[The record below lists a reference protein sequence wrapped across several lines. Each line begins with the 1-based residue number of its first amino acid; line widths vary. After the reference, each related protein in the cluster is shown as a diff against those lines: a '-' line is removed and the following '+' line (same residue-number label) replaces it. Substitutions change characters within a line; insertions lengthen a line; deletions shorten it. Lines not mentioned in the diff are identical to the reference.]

1 MGSEKGTPSSIMSAP
16 PSCMARRTGTVSWG
30 VGYPAVTKV
39 TSAEQPYTCLNE
51 GMSGVNHCYLC
62 PSLGEY
68 SFDVVHL
75 DREKGQHRDR
85 GP

>member
-39 TSAEQPYTCLNE
+39 TSAEPPYACLSE
-51 GMSGVNHCYLC
+51 EMG
-62 PSLGEY
+62 
-68 SFDVVHL
+68 DL
-75 DREKGQHRDR
+75 DHYHFC
-85 GP
+85 